1 MNDIA
6 TYLQFVVAPQ
16 VVDGLMI
23 GMAIVLVAL
32 GLTLIF
38 GLLEVINMAHGEL
51 YMAGAYA
58 AVTAASVGLGFW
70 GSLILAPIF
79 VALIGLLIERI
90 GFRPLQA
97 RPHRAI
103 LTILLTFGISLM
115 LRDAARAIWGPDPH
129 RVEPPIT
136 GVFDLGGVLIP
147 NYRLLVLIVA
157 TLLVTSVWYVLQR
170 TIVGAV
176 VRAAA
181 YDQKMTATLGIPV
194 GWIYSGTFLIGCL
207 LAGTAGV
214 LLAPIYSVFPTMG
227 RDFALL
233 AFAAVIVGGMG
244 SVPGTVVGGLLLA
257 QIQSVTSIWIPPVWA
272 ETLVFITMLLVLT
285 IKPNGLFG
293 RLGRR

>member
-51 YMAGAYA
+51 YMIGAYA
-58 AVTAASVGLGFW
+58 ALTAASAGLGFW

-79 VALIGLLIERI
+79 VALIGLLIERV

-115 LRDAARAIWGPDPH
+115 LRDAARLIWGPDPR
-129 RVEPPIT
+129 RVEAPIT

-147 NYRLLVLIVA
+147 NYRLLVLIGA
-157 TLLVTSVWYVLQR
+157 TMLVGGVWYVLQR

-194 GWIYSGTFLIGCL
+194 GWVYSGTFLVGCS

-227 RDFALL
+227 RDFVLL

-244 SVPGTVVGGLLLA
+244 SVPGTVIGGLLLA

-272 ETLVFITMLLVLT
+272 ETLVFISMLLVLT
-285 IKPNGLFG
+285 FKPNGLFG
-293 RLGRR
+293 KLGR

>member
-1 MNDIA
+1 VDDIG

-58 AVTAASVGLGFW
+58 ALTAASVGLGFW

-79 VALIGLLIERI
+79 VALIGLIIERM

-129 RVEPPIT
+129 GIAPPIT
-136 GVFDLGGVLIP
+136 GVFNLGGVLIP
-147 NYRLLVLIVA
+147 NYRLMVLVIA
-157 TLLVTSVWYVLQR
+157 TLLVITVWYVLQR
-170 TIVGAV
+170 TIVGAI

-181 YDQKMTATLGIPV
+181 YDQQMTATLGIPV
-194 GWIYSGTFLIGCL
+194 GWVYSGTFVVGCL

-227 RDFALL
+227 RDFMLL

-244 SVPGTVVGGLLLA
+244 SVPGTVIGGLLLA

-272 ETLVFITMLLVLT
+272 ETLVFITMLVVLT
-285 IKPNGLFG
+285 IKPDGLFG
-293 RLGRR
+293 KLGRR